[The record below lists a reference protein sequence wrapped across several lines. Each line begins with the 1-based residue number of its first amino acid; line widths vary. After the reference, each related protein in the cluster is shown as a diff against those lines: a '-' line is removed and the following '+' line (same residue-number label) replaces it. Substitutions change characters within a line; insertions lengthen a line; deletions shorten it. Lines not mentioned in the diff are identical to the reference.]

1 MWEWTKPI
9 KIKINSAW
17 RVVRERVC
25 VTILGLHGSSTPG
38 SDQRR
43 MFMRLS
49 MYLSVGYVVWAL
61 VFGRAVTT
69 GYSVGLSIAAV
80 TLIASSLLIFF
91 QIVLLMPFR
100 DNGSEFKLDVW
111 RLLLDTMISSL
122 FMIVAFSVLYRNVGL
137 VQNNLDLR
145 PTALDAIYFSSVTF
159 STLGYGDFAPQP
171 SIRIIAAA
179 QALLGNLHLGM
190 IVGATFAAIRR

>member
-1 MWEWTKPI
+1 MWDWTTPI
-9 KIKINSAW
+9 KAKIISAL
-17 RVVRERVC
+17 RIAGEHFC

-61 VFGRAVTT
+61 IFGRGAPN
-69 GYSVGLSIAAV
+69 GYSVGLSIASI
-80 TLIASSLLIFF
+80 TLILASLLVFF
-91 QIVLLMPFR
+91 QTVLLMPFR
-100 DNGSEFKLDVW
+100 DDGSEFKLDVW
-111 RLLLDTMISSL
+111 RLLLDTIISSL

-137 VQNNLDLR
+137 VHNGIDLR

-171 SIRIIAAA
+171 TIRIIAAA

>member
-9 KIKINSAW
+9 KAKIQAAW
-17 RVVRERVC
+17 HTTLGFLRMTV
-25 VTILGLHGSSTPG
+25 LGLHGSSTPG

-43 MFMRLS
+43 MYMRLS
-49 MYLSVGYVVWAL
+49 MYLGVGYVLWA
-61 VFGRAVTT
+61 VFFGRNASTD
-69 GYSVGLSIAAV
+69 YSIGFSIAAV
-80 TLIASSLLIFF
+80 TLITASLLVFF
-91 QIVLLMPFR
+91 QTVLLMPFR
-100 DNGSEFKLDVW
+100 DDGSEFKLDVW

-122 FMIVAFSVLYRNVGL
+122 FMIVAFSVLYRNIGL
-137 VQNNLDLR
+137 VHDSANIK
-145 PTALDAIYFSSVTF
+145 PSALDAIYFSSVTF